1 VLGRYTSYTIK
12 ILAPGGRMVDRAM
25 NLICTSDHD
34 VKLAARVITRPHGL
48 EIWDGDRLVAAFPS
62 TAGSKAA

>member
-1 VLGRYTSYTIK
+1 VAARYTSYTIR
-12 ILAPGGRMVDRAM
+12 ILAPGGRTGSEM

-48 EIWDGDRLVAAFPS
+48 EIWDGNRLVAAFLS
-62 TAGSKAA
+62 AGASAA

>member
-1 VLGRYTSYTIK
+1 VPARYTNYTIK
-12 ILAPGGRMVDRAM
+12 ILAPGGLRVDRAM

-34 VKLAARVITRPHGL
+34 VKLVARVITRPYGL

-62 TAGSKAA
+62 TAGAKAA

>member
-1 VLGRYTSYTIK
+1 VPARYTSYTIK
-12 ILAPGGRMVDRAM
+12 ILAPGGRAVDSAM

-48 EIWDGDRLVAAFPS
+48 EIWDGERFVAAFPS
-62 TAGSKAA
+62 TAGAKAA